1 MASPGNG
8 RRARDQVVT
17 LQDSVVELLSP
28 DIQSAFEGENVWL
41 QSRNVPVAEI
51 APGLIQNQHL
61 HNEIER

>member
-1 MASPGNG
+1 M
-8 RRARDQVVT
+8 VT

-41 QSRNVPVAEI
+41 KSRNVPLAEI

>member
-1 MASPGNG
+1 MATLGNG